1 MITPNLAITEVGAQP
16 SKDESLALSKIE
28 IRAQTP
34 EEEFVWLEQMLS
46 ELPWYKENGYILGMP
61 DNPNLQQPFSS
72 QERE

>member
-1 MITPNLAITEVGAQP
+1 MIIPNTAIIEDSTQP
-16 SKDESLALSKIE
+16 SKDELLALPRIE

-46 ELPWYKENGYILGMP
+46 ELPWYKENGYTLGMP
-61 DNPNLQQPFSS
+61 DNPTLQQPFSP